1 MENPVKTKISTT
13 CLTPAGP
20 LSSGEERRKKKCVL
34 VWLDGWLA
42 SLRKFRI
49 SSLCGSARRW
59 RESPTHVSRHPK
71 GDKPV
76 EMAYN
81 TVLGLKRG
89 KKKSLS
95 TPFRR
100 LRFTQCRWAHHFTKL
115 HIIGFVYYSSLL
127 TFHYVGDCIR
137 RVIAGAIQSIG
148 AIGAIGETRACER
161 NNQNDR
167 HAWPWLGGVKAEC
180 FGMFPAAG
188 EMCTTSVR
196 TSRCSVEGGGKKK
209 RNKQNPTKK
218 CPFRKKP
225 NRSAV
230 PTARCK
236 YRNARNWRRR
246 IY

>member
-1 MENPVKTKISTT
+1 MSLGTSFHQVPHNRI
-13 CLTPAGP
+13 CL
-20 LSSGEERRKKKCVL
+20 
-34 VWLDGWLA
+34 
-42 SLRKFRI
+42 
-49 SSLCGSARRW
+49 
-59 RESPTHVSRHPK
+59 
-71 GDKPV
+71 
-76 EMAYN
+76 
-81 TVLGLKRG
+81 
-89 KKKSLS
+89 
-95 TPFRR
+95 
-100 LRFTQCRWAHHFTKL
+100 
-115 HIIGFVYYSSLL
+115 LL
-127 TFHYVGDCIR
+127 FSFDNNTFHYVGDRER
-137 RVIAGAIQSIG
+137 RVFAGAIQSTG
-148 AIGAIGETRACER
+148 ATWKICWVVPWSLETRACER
-161 NNQNDR
+161 INQNGR
-167 HAWPWLGGVKAEC
+167 HAWPWLGGVKAGC

>member
-1 MENPVKTKISTT
+1 MTWWMA
-13 CLTPAGP
+13 CFTPEIP
-20 LSSGEERRKKKCVL
+20 DKF
-34 VWLDGWLA
+34 
-42 SLRKFRI
+42 SLRFGPQMKGILHTRFSAPQGRQAGRNG
-49 SSLCGSARRW
+49 LRHGSG
-59 RESPTHVSRHPK
+59 VK
-71 GDKPV
+71 
-76 EMAYN
+76 
-81 TVLGLKRG
+81 KR